1 MLMLKV
7 YTTFEARS
15 DDIDDY
21 TFCDCFNEEKT
32 YIIPIPKEYRKFKYI
47 KTIGCSLDLEYDW
60 SSKLPQREK
69 TYGSCICGRY
79 YTHDLTLYYYFNHI
93 IHSVIVV
100 DIENN
105 KN

>member
-1 MLMLKV
+1 MLKV

-32 YIIPIPKEYRKFKYI
+32 YIIPIPKDYRKFKYI
-47 KTIGCSLDLEYDW
+47 KTIGYSLDLEYNW
-60 SSKLPQREK
+60 SSHLPQNEI
-69 TYGSCICGRY
+69 TFGSCICGRY
-79 YTHDLTLYYYFNHI
+79 YSLRDLTLYYYFYHI

>member
-1 MLMLKV
+1 MLKV
-7 YTTFEARS
+7 YTTFEART
-15 DDIDDY
+15 DNIDDY

-47 KTIGCSLDLEYDW
+47 KTIGYSLDLEYNW
-60 SSKLPQREK
+60 SSQLPQNEI
-69 TYGSCICGRY
+69 TFGSCICGRY
-79 YTHDLTLYYYFNHI
+79 NTYYLTLYYYFNHI

-105 KN
+105 NN